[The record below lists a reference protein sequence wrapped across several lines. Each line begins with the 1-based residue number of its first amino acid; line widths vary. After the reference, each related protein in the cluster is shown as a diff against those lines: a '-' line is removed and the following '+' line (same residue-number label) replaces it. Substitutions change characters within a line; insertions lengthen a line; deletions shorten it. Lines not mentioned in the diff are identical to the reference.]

1 MNGGSLISAVR
12 KKLSEGDGRRITDGA
27 IAKFLGISI
36 PGLNVWKKRGNIT
49 DRQMVSLLSKARSAG
64 ANAAE
69 GSAISP
75 IVEFFEITTTKSRG
89 GARMEILNSRGGHPY
104 LRGLRSE
111 LEKHRGVYIFYD
123 SSGSA
128 LYVGKT
134 ARLTLWKEINNAFN
148 RERSVQKIRRVKH
161 PQRKQAFAT
170 SEEKSRQIRPRSV
183 PLLELARYVSAYRV
197 SDGLIDNLE
206 ALLIR
211 GFANDIQNTKM
222 ENFS

>member
-1 MNGGSLISAVR
+1 MNGDSLISAIR
-12 KKLSEGDGRRITDGA
+12 KKLSERDKHEINDGA
-27 IAKFLGISI
+27 VAKFLGISV
-36 PGLNVWKKRGNIT
+36 PGLNNWKKRQDVT
-49 DRQMVSLLSKARSAG
+49 DRQLVSLLSKVRSAG
-64 ANAAE
+64 AKDAE

-75 IVEFFEITTTKSRG
+75 IVEFFEITKTKSQG
-89 GARMEILNSRGGHPY
+89 GARWEILDSRGGHPY
-104 LRGLRSE
+104 WRGLRSE
-111 LEKHRGVYIFYD
+111 LEKHRGIYIFYD

-161 PQRKQAFAT
+161 PQRKQAFTT
-170 SEEKSRQIRPRSV
+170 SKEKSRQIRPRSV
-183 PLLELARYVSAYRV
+183 PLLELSAYHV
-197 SDGLIDNLE
+197 SNGLISDLE

-211 GFANDIQNTKM
+211 GFANNIQNTKM